1 MTTRGLSVQRR
12 PVEGA
17 VEPVTIEDLKL
28 HLAIDS
34 NDHDDLLNKL
44 LADAREQV
52 ELYTGLSLIE
62 SNIKARWEE
71 LTTCE
76 LPYGPVISITSVKD
90 SAEALV
96 TDYSLEGF
104 TGSFVSIK
112 ADSSSPVVAE
122 YIAGY
127 ENDIPEGLKLAIMK
141 LASDNFSER
150 VGFSITGTNA
160 AQALPNNWKETAKRY
175 TRKSW
180 FL

>member
-1 MTTRGLSVQRR
+1 MTTRGLRTER
-12 PVEGA
+12 KPVDGA

-76 LPYGPVISITSVKD
+76 LPYGPVISIGTVTG
-90 SAEALV
+90 AEY
-96 TDYSLEGF
+96 TLEGF

-112 ADSSSPVVAE
+112 ADSSSPVVVE
-122 YIAGY
+122 YVAGY
-127 ENDIPEGLKLAIMK
+127 ENEIPAGLQLAIMK

-150 VGFSITGTNA
+150 VGFSIEGTNG
-160 AQALPNNWKETAKRY
+160 AQALPNNWKETAKRF